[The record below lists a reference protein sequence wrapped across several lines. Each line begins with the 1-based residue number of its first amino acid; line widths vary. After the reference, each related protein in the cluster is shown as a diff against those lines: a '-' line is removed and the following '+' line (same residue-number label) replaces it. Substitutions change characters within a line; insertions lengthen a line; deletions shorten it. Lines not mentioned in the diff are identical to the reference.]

1 MSITEAGDSVV
12 ATALIPTPN
21 ASPDLLALAFGDIVS
36 RASGAE
42 SRPLIRG
49 RNPDRPIEQLLDG
62 LSGSSDPDNQ
72 TSIRPDIAAVAILTA
87 RAMETVPGLI
97 KELRRGNPVITIA
110 THDAALVALVA
121 EVLRECAFG
130 SDIQVLQGKQYGSR
144 RQHRTAL
151 TFVRDGTENG
161 HKPDKGNDLV
171 ASALHAQSPIIGIA
185 PEPRRHLPRD
195 LMRTAEHHL
204 ILGEIDDRAIA
215 LVIEA
220 VTGHAPDGVIDPEL
234 VCAADVNDL
243 QLAVRKHQTPD
254 ECLRRL
260 AEIIRS
266 KDIFHDSG
274 PRPEELAGYG
284 SAKEWGLNLAA
295 DLAAYKRGHLEWA
308 AIDKGLLLDGPP
320 GVGKTQYAKALARS
334 AGVPI
339 VATSVADWN
348 SANYLSGTLQAMS
361 TAFSQARRLAPAILF
376 VDELDGISDR
386 ARLRGE
392 YVEYWSQIV
401 NLLLELLAGIDDRPG
416 VVVIGAT
423 NHADKIDPAV
433 RRAGRL
439 DRTIRIEPPTTN
451 DLCEII
457 RFYLKNELPEIDL
470 KPLGLAARGGTGADV
485 EAWVRRARSNA
496 RRESRALTAKDIIHA
511 ITGQRDELPHDLKNI
526 ASIHEAG
533 HIVVGAALGCYEPD
547 LVWLTERGGLT
558 SGETPR
564 GNDLTL
570 RGLENTITTVLA
582 GRAAE
587 KLLLGAEEVTV
598 GAGLGDASDLKRA
611 TEIALDIE
619 LRFGLGQCG
628 LVQLPDAL
636 RDAALHDQ
644 TILTAI
650 RQRLDRCHL
659 HAETIVQ
666 LHCPAIVEIAL
677 AIRSNGYLERT
688 EIVQFLK
695 QHNLGPSD

>member
-1 MSITEAGDSVV
+1 MSITETGDSVV
-12 ATALIPTPN
+12 ATALIPTPK
-21 ASPDLLALAFGDIVS
+21 ASPDLLARAFLDILS
-36 RASGAE
+36 RAAGAE
-42 SRPLIRG
+42 SKPLLRSG
-49 RNPDRPIEQLLDG
+49 NPDDPIEQLLDD
-62 LSGSSDPDNQ
+62 LSGSADPESQ

-87 RAMETVPGLI
+87 RAIETVPGLI

-110 THDAALVALVA
+110 THDAELVALVA

-130 SDIQVLQGKQYGSR
+130 SDVQVLQGKHGSS

-204 ILGEIDDRAIA
+204 NLGEIDEPAIA

-220 VTGHAPDGVIDPEL
+220 VTGHAPDGAIDPEL
-234 VCAADVNDL
+234 VRAADVSDL
-243 QLAVRKHQTPD
+243 QLAVRKRQTPD

-260 AEIIRS
+260 AEIIRN
-266 KDIFHDSG
+266 KDIFDDSG
-274 PRPEELAGYG
+274 PRLEELAGYG
-284 SAKEWGLNLAA
+284 SAKEWGLNLAT

-348 SANYLSGTLQAMS
+348 SANYLSGTLQAMR
-361 TAFSQARRLAPAILF
+361 TAFSQARRLAPSILF

-423 NHADKIDPAV
+423 NHADKIDPAI

-439 DRTIRIEPPTTN
+439 DRTIKIEPPGAE
-451 DLCEII
+451 DLREII
-457 RFYLKNELPEIDL
+457 RFYLKNDLPEADL
-470 KPLGLAARGGTGADV
+470 MPLALAARGGTGADI

-496 RRESRALTAKDIIHA
+496 RRGNRSLTAEDIHQE
-511 ITGQRDELPHDLKNI
+511 ITGQLSGLPFDLRNVV
-526 ASIHEAG
+526 SIHEAG
-533 HIVVGAALGCYEPD
+533 HIVVGAALRCYEPEM
-547 LVWLTERGGLT
+547 VWITEVGGLT
-558 SGETPR
+558 SGQTNLA
-564 GNDLTL
+564 NDLTL
-570 RGLENTITTVLA
+570 RGLEHTLTTMLA

-587 KLLLGAEEVTV
+587 KLILGAQEVTI
-598 GAGLGDASDLKRA
+598 GAGFGDGSDLMRA

-619 LRFGLGQCG
+619 ARFGLGQGG
-628 LVQLPDAL
+628 LVRLPDAL
-636 RDAALHDQ
+636 REAALHDQ
-644 TILTAI
+644 TTLAAI

-666 LHCPAIVEIAL
+666 LHCPAILEIAL
-677 AIRSNGYLERT
+677 ALRNNGYLERAAIV
-688 EIVQFLK
+688 EILQ
-695 QHNLGPSD
+695 QHNLGPTD